1 MGVIFFENLLKKL
14 NPLKIIFLR
23 LVKLLK
29 TRDGKG
35 AVKNPFNF
43 IVYMICSVLFLELV
57 FKLAAMDS
65 FFNVGLIFTL
75 FFSVVLGLI
84 LGVICTSFKRKVNRK
99 LALTFLAILGVF
111 FSFYYIYYDFF
122 KSFFVWSTLGL
133 AGDFISFWKES
144 LLATLLNL
152 HMVIIFFLPFLL
164 YLFLGRT
171 YAPCYKFKWTAR
183 VVFVIF
189 ALILHFLNVGFIS
202 IDNSPFGIKYYYVTT
217 LSPADTVHYFGVMAT
232 QRIEIKQILF
242 GAEEFDIKLPVDS
255 NSSSKPDSND
265 EPAVTYKPNV
275 MNIDFN
281 ALAAAETK
289 EDIKSLHTYFA
300 SQEPTLQNEYTGMFK
315 GKNLIFMTLEGF
327 SDKVIDPELT
337 PTLYK
342 MATEG
347 FVFKNFYNSMWGGS
361 TATGEYAT
369 VTGNF
374 YNTAQCLKIS
384 ANKHLPFTMGNQ
396 FKKLGYKTFAYHNN
410 SHTYYGRNTSHPNL
424 GYTYK
429 AIGNGLV
436 LPTKGWPASDAEMA
450 AVTLPDFTN
459 GEPFHA
465 YYMTVSGHANYNW
478 AGNKMCAKHRDEVQH
493 LPYSENVKA
502 YIACQLEVEYML
514 NTLIDG
520 LSEAGILEDTVFAMS
535 TDHYPYAL
543 TDSELAELYKI
554 PAENIESNIDL
565 YRNTFVLWSASMKE
579 PVVSDKPC
587 SAIDIIPTLSNLFG
601 LEYDS
606 RLLMGKDILSTA
618 DALVPLNF
626 NGKGGSWHWVTDK
639 GYYNNK
645 TKVFTPTE
653 LGKQMSAEE
662 QANYI
667 NTIRVI
673 VSQKQRTS
681 LKLLDK
687 DYYRYVIK

>member
-1 MGVIFFENLLKKL
+1 MGVYMFENLLKKL
-14 NPLKIIFLR
+14 NSLKTAFLR
-23 LVKLLK
+23 FAKLLQ
-29 TRDGKG
+29 TRGGKG
-35 AVKNPFNF
+35 AVKSPFSF
-43 IVYMICSVLFLELV
+43 IVFMVCSVVFLELV
-57 FKLAAMDS
+57 FKIAAMDS
-65 FFNVGLIFTL
+65 FFDAGLLFTLIF
-75 FFSVVLGLI
+75 SIVLGTVLAS
-84 LGVICTSFKRKVNRK
+84 ICTSFKRRLGRRIALII
-99 LALTFLAILGVF
+99 LAVFGVF

-152 HMVIIFFLPFLL
+152 HMVVLFFLPFLL
-164 YLFLGRT
+164 YLFLGKT

-183 VVFVIF
+183 VVFVLF
-189 ALILHFLNVGFIS
+189 ALILHFINFGLIS
-202 IDNSPFGIKYYYVTT
+202 IDSAPFGAKYYYVTT
-217 LSPADTVHYFGVMAT
+217 LSPADSVGYFGVMTT
-232 QRIEIKQILF
+232 QRIEFKQILF
-242 GAEEFDIKLPVDS
+242 GAEEFDIDLPVDS
-255 NSSSKPDSND
+255 DGSTESKPDK
-265 EPAVTYKPNV
+265 EPEVVYKPNV
-275 MNIDFN
+275 LDIDFE
-281 ALAAAETK
+281 ALAATETK
-289 EDIKSLHTYFA
+289 ADIKSLHTYFA

-347 FVFKNFYNSMWGGS
+347 FVFNNFYNSMWGGS

-384 ANKHLPFTMGNQ
+384 ATKHLPFTMGNQ

-429 AIGNGLV
+429 AVGNGMV

-450 AVTLPDFTN
+450 AVTMPDFI
-459 GEPFHA
+459 GDEPFHA

-520 LSEAGILEDTVFAMS
+520 LSKAGILEDTVFAMS

-543 TDSELAELYKI
+543 TNSELSELYNI
-554 PAENIESNIDL
+554 PAENIESNLEL
-565 YRNTFVLWSASMKE
+565 YRNTFVLWSAGMKE

-606 RLLMGKDILSTA
+606 RIIMGKDILSTA
-618 DALVPLNF
+618 DALVPINF
-626 NGKGGSWHWVTDK
+626 NGKGGSWHWITEK

-653 LGKQMSAEE
+653 EGKQMTAEE
-662 QANYI
+662 QTQYI
-667 NTIRVI
+667 NTIRAV
-673 VSQKQRTS
+673 VSQKQRAS
-681 LKLLDK
+681 LKILDK
-687 DYYRYVIK
+687 DYYRYVVK